1 MIWYLVKSQPQRESV
16 AVVRLNQLGIE
27 TFCPYRKKVKR
38 VRGNHKTERTPL
50 FPGYLFS
57 KFNRDT
63 QYRLVTYA
71 QGVSKVVTFGE
82 IPAVVDE
89 EVIDSIKDRMQNGFV
104 VIQPQSFR
112 SGDAVRIQD
121 GPLAGIQ
128 AVFEKELT
136 GTERVV
142 LLLKTVSYQA
152 RVLIDRNDV
161 ANIEAD
167 QPLGEETPA

>member
-1 MIWYLVKSQPQRESV
+1 MIWYLVKSQPHRESV
-16 AVVRLNQLGIE
+16 AVMRLAQLGVE

-38 VRGNHKTERTPL
+38 VRGNHKTERSPL

-57 KFNRDT
+57 KFNRDN
-63 QYRLVTYA
+63 QFRLVSYA
-71 QGVSKVVTFGE
+71 EGVAKVVTFGE
-82 IPAVVDE
+82 NPAVVDE
-89 EVIDSIKDRMQNGFV
+89 EVIDSIKARMQNGFV
-104 VIQPQSFR
+104 VLQPQSFR

-136 GTERVV
+136 GTERIA

-152 RVLIDRNDV
+152 RVLIDRNYV
-161 ANIEAD
+161 ANIEAA
-167 QPLGEETPA
+167 QPLG